1 MMRAFGITLLLAVG
15 QAAQP
20 PVDLCADRNQGR
32 RGHHCEVREEIVAAP
47 AALDIDPGRN
57 GGVEMRGWSRPDVRV
72 RTRIE
77 GYARRAARA
86 RELVSSVRVTTAGG
100 RLRSDGQTTL
110 DDEHWST
117 SFFVDVPANT
127 RVAINT
133 NNGGIAIEEF
143 RGSVMMRAHNGSIR
157 LREIGGDVRGHTQN
171 GGLRIELSGQRWDG
185 QGLDVETQNGAVRLT
200 LPSNYSAEL
209 ETGTVHGRVN
219 IDFPMTMHPGR
230 QRLYTATLGLGGPKI
245 RAVTTNGAV
254 MVLRR

>member
-1 MMRAFGITLLLAVG
+1 MMRAFGLTLLLAAG

-20 PVDLCADRNQGR
+20 PVDLCADGNQGR
-32 RGHHCEVREEIVAAP
+32 RERHCEMREEIIAAP

-57 GGVEMRGWSRPDVRV
+57 GGVQVRGWSRPDVRV
-72 RTRIE
+72 RTKVE
-77 GYARRAARA
+77 GYAGRTARA
-86 RELVSSVRVTTAGG
+86 RELVSLVRVTTAGG

-110 DDEHWST
+110 DNEHWST
-117 SFFVDVPANT
+117 SFYVDVPANM
-127 RVAINT
+127 RLAINT
-133 NNGGIAIEEF
+133 DNGGISIEEF
-143 RGSVMMRAHNGSIR
+143 RGSVMMRAHNGGIR
-157 LREIGGDVRGHTQN
+157 LREVGGDVRGHTQN

-185 QGLDVETQNGAVRLT
+185 SGLDVETKNGAVRLT

-219 IDFPMTMHPGR
+219 IDFPVTMHPGR

-254 MVLRR
+254 VVQRK

>member
-20 PVDLCADRNQGR
+20 PVDLCADGNQGR
-32 RGHHCEVREEIVAAP
+32 RERHCEMREDIVTAP
-47 AALDIDPGRN
+47 ALDIDPGQN
-57 GGVEMRGWSRPDVRV
+57 GGVHVRGWSRPDVRV
-72 RTRIE
+72 RTRVE
-77 GYARRAARA
+77 GYASRAARA

-100 RLRSDGQTTL
+100 RLRSDGQMTL
-110 DDEHWST
+110 NNEHWGT
-117 SFFVDVPANT
+117 SFYVDVPANT
-127 RVAINT
+127 RLAINT
-133 NNGGIAIEEF
+133 NNGGISIEEF
-143 RGSVMMRAHNGSIR
+143 RGSVVMRAHNGGIR
-157 LREIGGDVRGHTQN
+157 LREVGGDVRGHTQN

-185 QGLDVETQNGAVRLT
+185 QGLDVETHNGGVRLT

-230 QRLYTATLGLGGPKI
+230 RRVYTATLGLGGPKI

-254 MVLRR
+254 LVLRR